1 MKNSV
6 VSLTINGS
14 ERQMLAAPGATLLGW
29 ANGVTNLAKFTF
41 VP

>member
-1 MKNSV
+1 V
-6 VSLTINGS
+6 RINAGV
-14 ERQMLAAPGATLLGW
+14 RPPGATLLGW